1 MVLGVGI
8 DFDFENIPL
17 EIKTDSIRGS
27 GEKVRV
33 VLYDENE
40 ENAGGIAIAFGSTST
55 MKYKIWECTTG
66 RIDFQTEPSTE
77 LNKIWRITLSRSSG
91 STSIVIDC
99 NDEEVL
105 NFSLSDTT
113 CDEDDW
119 NTYWSRNVV
128 KIKFHSSDTASDA
141 FQSAP
146 GG

>member
-1 MVLGVGI
+1 M
-8 DFDFENIPL
+8 
-17 EIKTDSIRGS
+17 EIKTDSIS

-33 VLYDENE
+33 VLRDENE
-40 ENAGGIAIAFGSTST
+40 ENAGGVAIVFGST
-55 MKYKIWECTTG
+55 MKYRIWECTTN
-66 RIDFQTEPSTE
+66 RVDFPTEPSTE

-91 STSIVIDC
+91 SKSIVIDC

-141 FQSAP
+141 FQAAP
-146 GG
+146 GSK